1 VSYNASRRH
10 LNRGVALSYARI
22 FLSVIILIA
31 VVFFLLKVAIVAAI
45 FGVFALIVLIIVL
58 KEGL

>member
-1 VSYNASRRH
+1 M
-10 LNRGVALSYARI
+10 SYARI
-22 FLSVIILIA
+22 FLSTVILIA
-31 VVFFLLKVAIVAAI
+31 VLFYLLGVTIVAAI

>member
-1 VSYNASRRH
+1 M
-10 LNRGVALSYARI
+10 
-22 FLSVIILIA
+22 FLGLIVLIA
-31 VVFFLLKVAIVAAI
+31 VAFFLLKVVIVGAV

>member
-1 VSYNASRRH
+1 M
-10 LNRGVALSYARI
+10 SYARI

-31 VVFFLLKVAIVAAI
+31 VVFYLLNVTIVAAI
-45 FGVFALIVLIIVL
+45 FGAFALFVLFVVL

>member
-1 VSYNASRRH
+1 
-10 LNRGVALSYARI
+10 LSYARI
-22 FLSVIILIA
+22 FLSVVILIA
-31 VVFFLLKVAIVAAI
+31 VAFYLLGVTIVAAI

>member
-1 VSYNASRRH
+1 VLA
-10 LNRGVALSYARI
+10 A
-22 FLSVIILIA
+22 IILIA
-31 VVFFLLKVAIVAAI
+31 VVFFLLKIAIVGGI

>member
-1 VSYNASRRH
+1 
-10 LNRGVALSYARI
+10 
-22 FLSVIILIA
+22 VIVLIA
-31 VVFFLLKVAIVAAI
+31 VAFFLLKVAIAAAI

>member
-1 VSYNASRRH
+1 M
-10 LNRGVALSYARI
+10 SYARI
-22 FLSVIILIA
+22 VLAAIILIA
-31 VVFFLLKVAIVAAI
+31 VVFFLLKIAIVGGI

>member
-1 VSYNASRRH
+1 M
-10 LNRGVALSYARI
+10 SYARI
-22 FLSVIILIA
+22 FLAAVILIA
-31 VVFFLLKVAIVAAI
+31 VAFFLLKVAIVGAI

>member
-1 VSYNASRRH
+1 M
-10 LNRGVALSYARI
+10 SYARI
-22 FLSVIILIA
+22 VLATIILIA
-31 VVFFLLKVAIVAAI
+31 VVFFLLKVAIVAGI

>member
-1 VSYNASRRH
+1 
-10 LNRGVALSYARI
+10 LSYARI
-22 FLSVIILIA
+22 VLGVIILIA
-31 VVFFLLKVAIVAAI
+31 VVFFLLKIAIVGGI

>member
-1 VSYNASRRH
+1 M
-10 LNRGVALSYARI
+10 SYARI
-22 FLSVIILIA
+22 FLATVILIA
-31 VVFFLLKVAIVAAI
+31 VAFYLLDVTIVAGI